1 MLPSSKRQRVGEI
14 RRPVRP
20 SPRVPDGP
28 ASANPTR
35 YCERPRTGRTRV
47 DARRELSFIL
57 SGKRATSWFI
67 FSSRGEPRNLLTP
80 FRRDRK
86 RDFANGT
93 GPELLASKVRQA
105 LLTEGATPYSE
116 GELPWRTN
124 FGAALA
130 LLRHQRNNAVLG
142 ELARV
147 YVRDALRLWA
157 PGARLLKVEVLR
169 DEATLMLRIRVSEQG
184 RQAALDVHL
193 DETR

>member
-1 MLPSSKRQRVGEI
+1 MAG
-14 RRPVRP
+14 
-20 SPRVPDGP
+20 
-28 ASANPTR
+28 
-35 YCERPRTGRTRV
+35 
-47 DARRELSFIL
+47 DA
-57 SGKRATSWFI
+57 
-67 FSSRGEPRNLLTP
+67 RNLLIP

-105 LLTEGATPYSE
+105 LLTEGATASSQ

-147 YVRDALRLWA
+147 YVRDSLRLWA
-157 PGARLLKVEVLR
+157 PGVRLLRVQVLQE
-169 DEATLMLRIRVSEQG
+169 DSTLALRIRVSEHG
-184 RQAALDVHL
+184 LQAVVDTQLGDN
-193 DETR
+193 R